1 MGNFTVYNAFDEI
14 LRTGSGPDECI
25 PLQAQTD
32 EFVIAQTVNPETQ
45 KIVDHLVF
53 DKTQTEIDEYRLTRQ
68 HMKRLYF
75 TGVENDKELNQIISD
90 HFYALIDVVQWRVE
104 NYALLRKAFYPPI
117 DNFNDAQ
124 VKKKHTDKY
133 GVEGADQEELYLIEC
148 EAVKLRFP
156 KE

>member
-1 MGNFTVYNAFDEI
+1 MGNFIIYNTEGYI
-14 LRTGSGPDECI
+14 LRTGSCPDSMI
-25 PLQAQTD
+25 KNQIVD
-32 EFVIAQTVNPETQ
+32 GEFVISGEADQETQ
-45 KIVDHLVF
+45 KIVNHLVF